1 MFQINYKVI
10 AGAVI
15 VIAGCT
21 AARLSAQS
29 SATPDLTGTWV
40 FNAELSDRPG
50 QGGQSGRPD
59 GGGGG
64 HRGGGGGMGRPGG
77 GMGGQGG
84 GMGGHGGGYGGRGG
98 GGGMANPEEM
108 ERMRATMEAVL
119 HAPARLII
127 VKGEQGLIFTDDEGV
142 STRLALDGSKETGA
156 INGVPFET
164 TTKWEEGKLRVE
176 KKFRSGPKVIE
187 LYSVSSDPRLLT
199 VSLKTEGGRGGGRTM
214 KRVYDGHEPGE

>member
-1 MFQINYKVI
+1 MCPNNYRLI
-10 AGAVI
+10 AVAAI
-15 VIAGCT
+15 VIGGCT
-21 AARLSAQS
+21 AATLSAQS
-29 SATPDLTGTWV
+29 AGTPDLTGTWV

-50 QGGQSGRPD
+50 QAAQGGRPD
-59 GGGGG
+59 GGAGGR
-64 HRGGGGGMGRPGG
+64 RGPGGGMGRPGG
-77 GMGGQGG
+77 MGGQ
-84 GMGGHGGGYGGRGG
+84 GGGYGGRGG
-98 GGGMANPEEM
+98 GGAGMPNPEDM
-108 ERMRATMEAVL
+108 ERMRAAMAAVL

-127 VKGEQGLIFTDDEGV
+127 VNSERGLIVTDDEGV

-199 VSLKTEGGRGGGRTM
+199 VSLKTDSGRGGGRTI
-214 KRVYDGHEPGE
+214 KRVYEGHELGE